1 VHLRRAKNDRIDAA
15 LIAACAALV
24 NLPTVEPDDRLAA
37 LADHLTFIE
46 QIEEDIARLKTR
58 IEHLHLA
65 RLRRI
70 AGGRARL
77 RRSLY
82 AAALPAACR

>member
-24 NLPTVEPDDRLAA
+24 NPPANQPDARLAA

-46 QIEEDIARLKTR
+46 QVEEDIARLKTR
-58 IEHLHLA
+58 LEHLRPPRH
-65 RLRRI
+65 RRD
-70 AGGRARL
+70 R
-77 RRSLY
+77 
-82 AAALPAACR
+82 PAATPPRG